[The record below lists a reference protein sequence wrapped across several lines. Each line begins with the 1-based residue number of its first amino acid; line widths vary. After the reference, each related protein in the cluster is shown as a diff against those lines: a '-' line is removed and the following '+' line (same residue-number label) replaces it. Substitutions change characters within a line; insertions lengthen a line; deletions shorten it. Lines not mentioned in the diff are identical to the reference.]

1 MKKIALI
8 LAGGSGKRFWPLSE
22 KGKPKQLISLFSEK
36 TLIEE
41 TIDRLLKN
49 FKLKDIKI
57 VTNKELGE
65 KLKKLL
71 IDFPEENILS
81 EPQARNTAPSILWA
95 ISLFEKED
103 EETIFGI
110 FPSDHFI
117 VDEKR
122 FSERL
127 SFAFE
132 LADSEEKL
140 ITFGIIPTAP
150 DTGYGYIE
158 TEKTGSD
165 ETNYLKVLSFK
176 EKPNYKTAV
185 KYLKE
190 GNYFWNSGMFI
201 WKDKIFRE
209 NLKKYSEYFFEYYE
223 KFRDGKSPEK
233 LFSEI
238 KATSIDY
245 ALMEKSEEILL
256 VKGDFRWSDVGSYK
270 SFYDI
275 NKKDENF
282 NVKIGNAIIKNSK
295 SCLIYSKENPVALIG
310 VNNIFVIVNNGK
322 IVVGDMNHSQDVK
335 EAYEIFEK

>member
-41 TIDRLLKN
+41 TINRLEMNFDREN
-49 FKLKDIKI
+49 IKI
-57 VTNKELGE
+57 VTNKDLGK

-71 IDFPEENILS
+71 KDFPEENILE
-81 EPQARNTAPSILWA
+81 EPMAKNTAPSIIWA
-95 ISLFEKED
+95 ISVFEKKDED
-103 EETIFGI
+103 TIFGI
-110 FPSDHFI
+110 FPSDHYI

-122 FSERL
+122 FSQRL
-127 SFAFE
+127 NKAFE
-132 LADSEEKL
+132 LADKEEKL
-140 ITFGIIPTAP
+140 ITFGIVPTAP

-158 TEKTGSD
+158 TENTENKD
-165 ETNYLKVLSFK
+165 FLKVLSFK
-176 EKPNYKTAV
+176 EKPDYKTALNYI
-185 KYLKE
+185 KS

-201 WKDKIFRE
+201 WKGKVFRE
-209 NLKKYSEYFFEYYE
+209 NLKKYSEYFFEFYE
-223 KFRDGKSPEK
+223 RFRKDENIDD

-245 ALMEKSEEILL
+245 ALMEKSKEILL
-256 VKGDFRWSDVGSYK
+256 VKGDFRWSDIGSYK

-282 NVKIGNAIIKNSK
+282 NVKIGNIIIKNSK
-295 SCLIYSKENPVALIG
+295 SSLVYSKENPVAVIG
-310 VNNIFVIVNNGK
+310 VENIFVIVNNGK
-322 IVVGDMNHSQDVK
+322 IVVGNMKNSQDVK
-335 EAYEIFEK
+335 EAYEFFEK

>member
-41 TIDRLLKN
+41 TINRLEMNFDREN
-49 FKLKDIKI
+49 IKI
-57 VTNKELGE
+57 VTNKDLGK

-71 IDFPEENILS
+71 KDFPEENILE
-81 EPQARNTAPSILWA
+81 EPMAKNTAPSIIWA
-95 ISLFEKED
+95 ISVFEKKDED
-103 EETIFGI
+103 TIFGI
-110 FPSDHFI
+110 FPSDHYI

-122 FSERL
+122 FSQRL
-127 SFAFE
+127 NKAFE
-132 LADSEEKL
+132 LADKEEKL
-140 ITFGIIPTAP
+140 ITFGIVPTAP

-158 TEKTGSD
+158 TENTENKD
-165 ETNYLKVLSFK
+165 FLKVLSFK
-176 EKPNYKTAV
+176 EKPDYKTALNYI
-185 KYLKE
+185 KS

-201 WKDKIFRE
+201 WKGKVFRE
-209 NLKKYSEYFFEYYE
+209 NLKKYSEYFFEFYE
-223 KFRDGKSPEK
+223 RFRKDENVEN

-245 ALMEKSEEILL
+245 ALMEKSKEILL
-256 VKGDFRWSDVGSYK
+256 VKGDFRWSDIGSYK

-282 NVKIGNAIIKNSK
+282 NVKIGNIIIKNSK
-295 SCLIYSKENPVALIG
+295 SSLVYSKENPVAVIG
-310 VNNIFVIVNNGK
+310 VENIFVIVNNGK
-322 IVVGDMNHSQDVK
+322 IVVGNMKNSQDVK
-335 EAYEIFEK
+335 EAYEFFEK

>member
-49 FKLKDIKI
+49 FALEDIKI
-57 VTNKELGE
+57 VTNKALGK
-65 KLKKLL
+65 KLKGLL
-71 IDFPEENILS
+71 SDFPEENILS

-117 VDEKR
+117 VDEDR

-127 SFAFE
+127 NLAFE

-158 TEKTGSD
+158 TEKTDSD
-165 ETNYLKVLSFK
+165 NTNYLKVLSFK
-176 EKPNYKTAV
+176 EKPNYETAV
-185 KYLKE
+185 KYLRG

-201 WKDKIFRE
+201 WKGKIFRE
-209 NLKKYSEYFFEYYE
+209 NLKKYSEYFSEYYE
-223 KFRDGKSPEK
+223 KFREGESPEK

-238 KATSIDY
+238 KSTSIDY
-245 ALMEKSEEILL
+245 ALMEKSKEIIL
-256 VKGDFRWSDVGSYK
+256 VQGDFRWSDVGSYK

-275 NKKDENF
+275 NKKDENS
-282 NVKIGNAIIKNSK
+282 NVRIGNAIIKDSE

-310 VNNIFVIVNNGK
+310 VKNLFVIVNNGK

-335 EAYEIFEK
+335 EAYEFFEK